1 MKNIYD
7 KNKRKKLSITIDPE
21 IVKMIDEKTSNRSSI
36 INWVL
41 REYFNKMGEDIS
53 KIKL

>member
-1 MKNIYD
+1 MKNNYD

-21 IVKMIDEKTSNRSSI
+21 IVNMIDEKTSNRSSI
-36 INWVL
+36 INWIL
-41 REYFNKMGEDIS
+41 REYFNKIGEDIS

>member
-7 KNKRKKLSITIDPE
+7 KNKRKKLSITIDSILVE
-21 IVKMIDEKTSNRSSI
+21 MIDENTSNRSSI
-36 INWVL
+36 INWL
-41 REYFNKMGEDIS
+41 LKEHFNKIGKDVS

>member
-7 KNKRKKLSITIDPE
+7 KNKRKKLSITIDPK
-21 IVKMIDEKTSNRSSI
+21 ILTIIDERTSNRSSM
-36 INWVL
+36 INMVL
-41 REYFNKMGEDIS
+41 KEYFKIMGVNIS